1 MPCCSLINDCR
12 MSPHKKSAP
21 EFTFALCINCVLSI
35 AYNVESFYLYARG
48 KSRGKAII
56 DKAKGRNVEGFRFA
70 SEFLR
75 GDRIIMRP
83 QWRWRDAFF
92 PELCGSVTFGCG
104 IGANAAQSA
113 FIAPCFRGVGL

>member
-1 MPCCSLINDCR
+1 MLPPGVIQ
-12 MSPHKKSAP
+12 SAGIDIET
-21 EFTFALCINCVLSI
+21 EFV
-35 AYNVESFYLYARG
+35 
-48 KSRGKAII
+48 
-56 DKAKGRNVEGFRFA
+56 DKLQDERFA

-83 QWRWRDAFF
+83 QWRRSARWKDDAPGATSLLQTAEKLNRTVRWRDAFF

>member
-1 MPCCSLINDCR
+1 M
-12 MSPHKKSAP
+12 
-21 EFTFALCINCVLSI
+21 
-35 AYNVESFYLYARG
+35 ESFYLYARG

-83 QWRWRDAFF
+83 QWRRSARWKDDAPGATSLLQAAEKLNRTVRWRDAFF
-92 PELCGSVTFGCG
+92 PELCGSVTFGGG

>member
-12 MSPHKKSAP
+12 MSPHKKKRTGIDSP
-21 EFTFALCINCVLSI
+21 IRFALRINRVLSI
-35 AYNVESFYLYARG
+35 AYNVESFYLSARG

-83 QWRWRDAFF
+83 QWRRSARWKDDARHY
-92 PELCGSVTFGCG
+92 P
-104 IGANAAQSA
+104 AASLNSLM
-113 FIAPCFRGVGL
+113 ITR